1 MRKSVFLLFGC
12 AGALLFS
19 QFPEFFQQY
28 TQRLGG
34 HLDEV
39 AAQVSALERR
49 ADEAGKELPAY
60 LRTFLLHRDAD
71 VRREGYALREMVQ
84 RKETLTQSYKA
95 LTGVENWWRAGE
107 FAKHVDWEIAG
118 SALSIYRPAMPVTPE
133 AAIYA
138 GAGFG
143 GGAIVYFTLLGL
155 IGPRERS
162 RRGRRRGE
170 T

>member
-39 AAQVSALERR
+39 TAQVSALERR
-49 ADEAGKELPAY
+49 ADESGKALTVY
-60 LRTFLLHRDAD
+60 LRGLQLHRDAD
-71 VRREGYALREMVQ
+71 VRREGYALRDMVE
-84 RKETLTQSYKA
+84 RKDMLAQSYDA
-95 LTGVENWWRAGE
+95 LTGAQNWWRAGQ
-107 FAKHVDWEIAG
+107 FAKHMDWEIAG
-118 SALSIYRPAMPVTPE
+118 SALSVYRPAMPVTPE

-162 RRGRRRGE
+162 RAARRREE